1 MMADRLLAA
10 FLHYFG
16 RPRKIAPR
24 CRAHA
29 QPALGCRAAAEL
41 SLAFNRSAR
50 DRTLLFKWLLPLQG
64 FTDQAMRMVE
74 HYIDGARSIGDA
86 PSFYSVLGRE
96 PADSLFTC
104 NYCIEIGLHPRFRRG
119 QALAKARSATSAVD
133 PDGETTVSSH
143 GSAPFRRDPKLA
155 VCRIRGEVRFS

>member
-104 NYCIEIGLHPRFRRG
+104 NFEAAERFGQRRSTVVGTAGG
-119 QALAKARSATSAVD
+119 QTT
-133 PDGETTVSSH
+133 DGPLDRNGTMAS
-143 GSAPFRRDPKLA
+143 PFLTR
-155 VCRIRGEVRFS
+155 